1 MKADQLISRFLA
13 QQGFVSLQGIGRFY
27 FEGNAGNANQD
38 MESVPHFPEQS
49 IRFECDKNTVEDE
62 SFIDFLSAQTGKKRS
77 LIASDLDSFLQ
88 TGKQFLN
95 IGKPLVL
102 KDLGILSKNQSGT
115 FEFTQ
120 GSNTHEP
127 IDTSAPKANQQQP
140 NPDDIDFSSV
150 PKNRKKKKSIALF
163 LIPVLLLL
171 IALVAIGSYY
181 SDSTNDLT
189 KGSNEKD
196 EIRTLQSTNVL
207 NDSIKLSM
215 PTIDSK
221 NFMLTKNFSNLKDVQ
236 QIQSA
241 FLKMGYEIQINAKDS
256 ASFSVSVIVPRSIS
270 DTTLFKD
277 SIQNILKCAFEIKTI
292 NKS

>member
-1 MKADQLISRFLA
+1 MKADQLISRYLVK
-13 QQGFVSLQGIGRFY
+13 QGSVSLQGIGRFY

-38 MESVPHFPEQS
+38 MESAPHFPEQS
-49 IRFECDKNTVEDE
+49 IRFECDKNTIEDQ

-163 LIPVLLLL
+163 LVPVLLFL

-181 SDSTNDLT
+181 SDSTNDST

-196 EIRTLQSTNVL
+196 EINLTL
-207 NDSIKLSM
+207 DSHL
-215 PTIDSK
+215 
-221 NFMLTKNFSNLKDVQ
+221 LVTKVR
-236 QIQSA
+236 IY
-241 FLKMGYEIQINAKDS
+241 G
-256 ASFSVSVIVPRSIS
+256 
-270 DTTLFKD
+270 
-277 SIQNILKCAFEIKTI
+277 
-292 NKS
+292 